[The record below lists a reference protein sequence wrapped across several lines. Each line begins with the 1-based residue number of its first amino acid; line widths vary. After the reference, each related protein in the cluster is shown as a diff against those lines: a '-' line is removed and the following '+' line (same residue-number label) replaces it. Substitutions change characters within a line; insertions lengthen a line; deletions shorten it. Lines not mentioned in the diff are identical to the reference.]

1 MCGSTTGGEMS
12 ECVVDSLDCVYDVR
26 GSTTGGEMCESTT
39 GGEMSKVATE
49 STTCVDLP
57 PEVKCVDQPQ
67 VVKCHSVLWILW
79 TVCTGVA
86 KNNIPWC

>member
-1 MCGSTTGGEMS
+1 
-12 ECVVDSLDCVYDVR
+12 
-26 GSTTGGEMCESTT
+26 MCESTT

-79 TVCTGVA
+79 TVCARVA
-86 KNNIPWC
+86 KNNTPWC